1 MLGRWAFVHARSQCV
16 TARRGPV
23 TGATKGLPQ
32 LFLNPQSTS
41 ITDLHPRP
49 LPPSWHK
56 DTHRSNARGRMT
68 TRPMRKGPTSLSKS
82 RFFAYWLARFFF
94 LSLRDD
100 LLFFHYFNKAA
111 KVLLGQMPSS
121 ESRNT
126 TNSTLANSVAQA
138 PASSTENYPSAPPH
152 SGRCTFA

>member
-1 MLGRWAFVHARSQCV
+1 MGRWAFVHARSQCV

-68 TRPMRKGPTSLSKS
+68 TRPMRKGSIPLSKS
-82 RFFAYWLARFFF
+82 RFFAYWLARFFS
-94 LSLRDD
+94 LSLSTSLHMIEFCND
-100 LLFFHYFNKAA
+100 LLFFHYFDKAVKA
-111 KVLLGQMPSS
+111 LLGQMPSS
-121 ESRNT
+121 KSRNT
-126 TNSTLANSVAQA
+126 TNSTQRQLRR
-138 PASSTENYPSAPPH
+138 PSPRFY
-152 SGRCTFA
+152 G

>member
-56 DTHRSNARGRMT
+56 HTRRSNARGRMT

-82 RFFAYWLARFFF
+82 RFFAYWLARFF
-94 LSLRDD
+94 LSLPTSLRMIELCND
-100 LLFFHYFNKAA
+100 LLFFHYFDKAVKA
-111 KVLLGQMPSS
+111 RLGQMPSS
-121 ESRNT
+121 KSRNT
-126 TNSTLANSVAQA
+126 TNSTRRQLRR
-138 PASSTENYPSAPPH
+138 PSPRFH
-152 SGRCTFA
+152 D